1 MSKRKEPPD
10 GLVRSVHERRRR
22 RERREREGERSL
34 ADDLVWM
41 GAIGWLVVTP
51 LVAGLFLGQWLDH
64 KLGQSPTWTITCLFL
79 GLVLGCWLAW
89 RRISHP

>member
-1 MSKRKEPPD
+1 MSPRKEPHD
-10 GLVRSVHERRRR
+10 GLIHSVRERRQRHERRL
-22 RERREREGERSL
+22 REGERSL

-41 GAIGWLVVTP
+41 GALGWLVVTP

-64 KLGQSPTWTITCLFL
+64 RLGHSPTWTLTCLFL

-89 RRISHP
+89 RRISRP